1 MLNQQQICKNCA
13 NQYIGKFC
21 NNCGEKVIY
30 NHSKSVTH
38 LFGEA
43 FHFLTHF
50 EGSFFTTFKTII
62 TKPGQFSL
70 DYCNGIRKKYFK
82 PVSLFMLLVVTYLL
96 FPRFQGLNMKLDTY
110 ASKQYDYN
118 WVSIP
123 LIKKAMSQK
132 NADYKTIALIYDAKS
147 QSVSKLA
154 LFLMLPLSGGVL
166 LVLLFWVKKKYF
178 FDHFIL
184 SVELNSFFIAL
195 HFLCIPFI
203 SFLVA
208 SINKSWEP
216 FFWDD
221 NKWLEIV
228 IIIIDIIFFTL
239 AFMKFYAQKWYVS
252 LLLALLYGIIFVK
265 AILYI
270 YKLLVLVVT
279 LLLI

>member
-1 MLNQQQICKNCA
+1 MLNQLQICKNCS
-13 NQYIGKFC
+13 NQYTGKFC
-21 NNCGEKVIY
+21 NNCGEKVFD
-30 NHSKSVTH
+30 NHSKRVTH

-50 EGSFFTTFKTII
+50 EGSFFTTLKTII
-62 TKPGQFSL
+62 IKPGQFSL

-82 PVSLFMLLVVTYLL
+82 PVSLFMLLVVLYLL
-96 FPRFQGLNMKLDTY
+96 FPRFQGLNMKLNTY
-110 ASKQYDYN
+110 ASNQYDYT

-123 LIKKAMSQK
+123 LIKKAIREK
-132 NADYKTIALIYDAKS
+132 NVDYKTIALIYDAKS

-154 LFLMLPLSGGVL
+154 LFLMLPLGGGL
-166 LVLLFWVKKKYF
+166 LLFLLFWVKKKLF

-195 HFLCIPFI
+195 HFLSIPFI

-208 SINKSWEP
+208 SINKSWES

-221 NKWLEIV
+221 SKWLEI
-228 IIIIDIIFFTL
+228 ITIIIDITFFTL
-239 AFMKFYAQKWYVS
+239 AIIKFYAQKWYVS

-265 AILYI
+265 VILYI